1 MTFVYAVKKGLV
13 PGIYKTWVDCVEQ
26 VNGYPGAVYK
36 KFDDINE
43 AISFVYTNKKNKTEI
58 KEKNETNNINNINN
72 EYSILKYLIS
82 STDKNENKK
91 ENTPINNKNN
101 DIDYNNKIYIF
112 CDGSAIHK
120 KYKSVRCG
128 YGVFIRLPNNK
139 TIEHAEELISS
150 GTNNLAEL
158 SAILYGM
165 NQIEKIFNDNDKDN
179 DKDNDNDNDND
190 NNINQE
196 TDIYF
201 VCDSKYAINCI
212 TVWSINWKKNN
223 WKTTKGTEV
232 ENVELIKNIIKKYD
246 ELIAKGYQI
255 KFKHINSHQIKP
267 DDTNTYQYLLW
278 HGNDMADQLA
288 KNGKI
293 E

>member
-13 PGIYKTWVDCVEQ
+13 PGVYKTWSDCVQQ

-36 KFDDINE
+36 KFDNINE
-43 AISFVYTNKKNKTEI
+43 AISFVNTNKIKQIEGKNEIKDKTEI
-58 KEKNETNNINNINN
+58 KNINN
-72 EYSILKYLIS
+72 EYSIIKYL
-82 STDKNENKK
+82 TANRKKK
-91 ENTPINNKNN
+91 EIQESIQEKVDDYKNN
-101 DIDYNNKIYIF
+101 IYIF

-120 KYKSVRCG
+120 KYKSIRCG
-128 YGVFIRLPNNK
+128 YGVFIKLPNDK
-139 TIEHAEELISS
+139 TIEHSEELISS

-165 NQIEKIFNDNDKDN
+165 NQIEKIFSDND
-179 DKDNDNDNDND
+179 
-190 NNINQE
+190 NINQE

-201 VCDSKYAINCI
+201 VCDSKYAINCVL
-212 TVWSINWKKNN
+212 VWSINWKQNN

-246 ELIAKGYQI
+246 ELMTKGYKI
-255 KFKHINSHQIKP
+255 KFKHINSHQTKP
-267 DDTNTYQYLLW
+267 ADHNTYQYLLW
-278 HGNDMADQLA
+278 HGNDMADKLA

-293 E
+293 ID

>member
-13 PGIYKTWVDCVEQ
+13 PGVYKTWSDCAEQ

-36 KFDDINE
+36 KFDNINE
-43 AISFVYTNKKNKTEI
+43 AISFVNTNKIKQIDEKNETKG
-58 KEKNETNNINNINN
+58 KNETNN
-72 EYSILKYLIS
+72 EYSIIKYLTTTRNKKDNININK
-82 STDKNENKK
+82 DIDNKNE
-91 ENTPINNKNN
+91 NNKNN
-101 DIDYNNKIYIF
+101 ENNNIDYKNKIYIF

-120 KYKSVRCG
+120 KYKSIRCG
-128 YGVFIRLPNNK
+128 YGVFIKLPNDK

-165 NQIEKIFNDNDKDN
+165 NIIEQICKDEYN
-179 DKDNDNDNDND
+179 K
-190 NNINQE
+190 E

-212 TVWSINWKKNN
+212 TIWSKNWKQNN

-232 ENVELIKNIIKKYD
+232 ENVELIKNIIKQYD
-246 ELIAKGYQI
+246 ELITKGYQI
-255 KFKHINSHQIKP
+255 KFKHINSHQTKP
-267 DDTNTYQYLLW
+267 KETNTYQYLLW
-278 HGNDMADQLA
+278 YGNDMADQLA
-288 KNGKI
+288 KNGKFNN
-293 E
+293 

>member
-13 PGIYKTWVDCVEQ
+13 PGLYKTWSDCAQQ

-36 KFDDINE
+36 KFDNINE
-43 AISFVYTNKKNKTEI
+43 AISFVNTNKIKQIEGKNEIKYKTEI
-58 KEKNETNNINNINN
+58 KDKTEIKNINN
-72 EYSILKYLIS
+72 EYSIIKYL
-82 STDKNENKK
+82 TANRNKK
-91 ENTPINNKNN
+91 ETQEGIQEGKESIPEKMDNYKNN
-101 DIDYNNKIYIF
+101 IYIF

-120 KYKSVRCG
+120 KYKSIRCG
-128 YGVFIRLPNNK
+128 YGVFIRLPNDK
-139 TIEHAEELISS
+139 TIEHSEELISS

-165 NQIEKIFNDNDKDN
+165 NQIEQIFTDNEN
-179 DKDNDNDNDND
+179 

-201 VCDSKYAINCI
+201 VCDSKYAINCVL
-212 TVWSINWKKNN
+212 VWSINWKKNN

-246 ELIAKGYQI
+246 ELMAKGYQI
-255 KFKHINSHQIKP
+255 KFKHINSHQTKP
-267 DDTNTYQYLLW
+267 DDHNTYQYLLW

-288 KNGKI
+288 KNGKLI
-293 E
+293 D

>member
-13 PGIYKTWVDCVEQ
+13 PGVYKTWSDCVQQ
-26 VNGYPGAVYK
+26 VNGYPGAIYK
-36 KFDDINE
+36 KFDNINE
-43 AISFVYTNKKNKTEI
+43 AILFVNTNKIKQIEGKNEI
-58 KEKNETNNINNINN
+58 KDNYEIKDSYEINN
-72 EYSILKYLIS
+72 EYSIVKYLI
-82 STDKNENKK
+82 TNRKKK
-91 ENTPINNKNN
+91 EIQDSQEIIKEKVDDYKNN
-101 DIDYNNKIYIF
+101 IYIF

-120 KYKSVRCG
+120 KYKSIRCG
-128 YGVFIRLPNNK
+128 YGVFIRLPNDK
-139 TIEHAEELISS
+139 TIEHSEELISS

-165 NQIEKIFNDNDKDN
+165 NQIEKIFSDNDD
-179 DKDNDNDNDND
+179 
-190 NNINQE
+190 INQE

-212 TVWSINWKKNN
+212 LVWSINWKQNN

-246 ELIAKGYQI
+246 ELMTKGYKI
-255 KFKHINSHQIKP
+255 KFKHINSHQTKP
-267 DDTNTYQYLLW
+267 ADHNTYQYLLW

-293 E
+293 ID